1 LLNALGLCRI
11 EAPNDPKIGDVMRL
25 VFRSAEG
32 RASKVEIIYTASSIL
47 QKAQETLEAVDA
59 ASSHSRQYGDATGLI
74 LLTAVEQAVCGLLR
88 QEYSIQ
94 ENLQRTSH
102 ESTDA
107 LFQRVA
113 GLEVSL
119 EALGVVKKEQ
129 ELIIQALQSM
139 VDNYENSI
147 AIQQH
152 NVPEKSSSKTT
163 TNGKLHLSDSDKS
176 ALILAQEKEILS
188 LQRELH
194 QTKQEVQK
202 FLDFWPEPE
211 RLHELL
217 AENERLRDVEARA
230 EIAKG
235 ETEALFRRAC
245 NLDRESEALRS
256 MVQAL
261 GAQLLDAK
269 KGLLDR
275 LKIDG
280 STGGP
285 FKIDHYDKAA
295 ENLRINLVDENLS
308 SAKHL
313 QERLT
318 VTLIER
324 DDLATKLDE
333 MQKVVQKYLQ
343 NADEN
348 KESISSRDKAI
359 ADLREQLTN
368 NQSFYEEAITEMQEE
383 VKKSVD
389 EATQL
394 KSKLEEAHDAAMQQL
409 QKYVDDL
416 EATASAEQ
424 RSAKLQFQR
433 LS

>member
-1 LLNALGLCRI
+1 
-11 EAPNDPKIGDVMRL
+11 MRL

-59 ASSHSRQYGDATGLI
+59 ASSHARQYGDATGLI
-74 LLTAVEQAVCGLLR
+74 LLTSVEQAVCGLLR

-94 ENLQRTSH
+94 ENLQRTYQ

-107 LFQRVA
+107 LVQRVA

-119 EALGVVKKEQ
+119 EALGVVKNEQ

-147 AIQQH
+147 AIQQQ
-152 NVPEKSSSKTT
+152 NVSEKTSSKIT

-202 FLDFWPEPE
+202 FLDLWPEPE

-217 AENERLRDVEARA
+217 AENERLRDVEAKA
-230 EIAKG
+230 QIAKG

-261 GAQLLDAK
+261 GTQLLDAK

-308 SAKHL
+308 SAKQL

-318 VTLIER
+318 ITLIER
-324 DDLATKLDE
+324 DDLATKLEE

-394 KSKLEEAHDAAMQQL
+394 KSKLEEAHEVAMQQL

>member
-1 LLNALGLCRI
+1 
-11 EAPNDPKIGDVMRL
+11 MRL

-32 RASKVEIIYTASSIL
+32 RASKVEIIYSASSIL

-59 ASSHSRQYGDATGLI
+59 ASSHARQYGDATGLI

-94 ENLQRTSH
+94 ENLQRTSQ
-102 ESTDA
+102 ESTDV
-107 LFQRVA
+107 LVQRVA

-147 AIQQH
+147 TIQQ
-152 NVPEKSSSKTT
+152 NVSEKSSSKTT

-308 SAKHL
+308 SAKQL

-324 DDLATKLDE
+324 DDLATKLEE

-394 KSKLEEAHDAAMQQL
+394 KSKLEEAHEAAMQQL

>member
-1 LLNALGLCRI
+1 
-11 EAPNDPKIGDVMRL
+11 MRL

-47 QKAQETLEAVDA
+47 QKAQETLEALDA
-59 ASSHSRQYGDATGLI
+59 ASSHARQYGDATGLI
-74 LLTAVEQAVCGLLR
+74 LLTDVEQAVCGLLR

-94 ENLQRTSH
+94 EHLQRTSQ

-107 LFQRVA
+107 LVHRVA

-147 AIQQH
+147 ATQQQ
-152 NVPEKSSSKTT
+152 NVSENSSSKTR
-163 TNGKLHLSDSDKS
+163 TNGKLHLSDGDKS

-202 FLDFWPEPE
+202 FLDVWPEPE

-217 AENERLRDVEARA
+217 AENERLRDVEAKA

-295 ENLRINLVDENLS
+295 ENLRINLVDENHS

-333 MQKVVQKYLQ
+333 MQKVVQKYFQ

-394 KSKLEEAHDAAMQQL
+394 KSKLEEAHEAAMQQL

>member
-1 LLNALGLCRI
+1 
-11 EAPNDPKIGDVMRL
+11 
-25 VFRSAEG
+25 
-32 RASKVEIIYTASSIL
+32 
-47 QKAQETLEAVDA
+47 
-59 ASSHSRQYGDATGLI
+59 
-74 LLTAVEQAVCGLLR
+74 
-88 QEYSIQ
+88 
-94 ENLQRTSH
+94 
-102 ESTDA
+102 
-107 LFQRVA
+107 
-113 GLEVSL
+113 
-119 EALGVVKKEQ
+119 
-129 ELIIQALQSM
+129 
-139 VDNYENSI
+139 
-147 AIQQH
+147 
-152 NVPEKSSSKTT
+152 
-163 TNGKLHLSDSDKS
+163 LSDGDKS

-202 FLDFWPEPE
+202 FLDVWPEPE

-217 AENERLRDVEARA
+217 AENERLRDVEAKA

-295 ENLRINLVDENLS
+295 ENLRINLVDENHS

-333 MQKVVQKYLQ
+333 MQKVVQKYFQ

-394 KSKLEEAHDAAMQQL
+394 KSKLEEAHEAAMQQL